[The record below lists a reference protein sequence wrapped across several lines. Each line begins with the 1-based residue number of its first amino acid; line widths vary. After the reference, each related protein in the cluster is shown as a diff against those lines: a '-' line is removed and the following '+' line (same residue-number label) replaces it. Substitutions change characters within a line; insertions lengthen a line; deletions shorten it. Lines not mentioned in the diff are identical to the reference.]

1 MTKYL
6 ILGGSGFI
14 GYKLSS
20 ALSIDSHVI
29 VGDIVNNFEAVEN
42 KNLSYRYID
51 FVHTDDFSPFL
62 EGVDTVIHLVS
73 TLLPCDGTENLAN
86 DIQDNVI
93 QTIKLFEGMK
103 KVGVKRIFFISSGG
117 TVYGEGDE
125 FPLKESSSKMPISKY
140 GYVKLMTE
148 ELIRL
153 FGLYNQI
160 EFSIARLSNP
170 YGFCRTFNRKQG
182 LIPIIIEKI
191 LNGKELEVWGD
202 GENIRDYIYIDDAI
216 DCIVRILKEEKK
228 GIFNVGTGIGT
239 SINQIIEIIVSQLEC
254 NRPEIKYTPRRIND
268 VKKNIL
274 DNSMVQEAVDWHP
287 KTLLD
292 DGIKLTIQHIR
303 DYLSLG

>member
-14 GYKLSS
+14 GFRLSS
-20 ALSIDSHVI
+20 ALSIDSRVV
-29 VGDIVNNFEAVEN
+29 VGDIVNNFEGIEN
-42 KNLSYRYID
+42 KNLRFEYID
-51 FVHTDDFSPFL
+51 FVHTNDFSPFL
-62 EGVDTVIHLVS
+62 EGIDTVIHLVS

-93 QTIKLFEGMK
+93 QTVKLFEGMK
-103 KVGVKRIFFISSGG
+103 KAGVKRILFVSSGG

-125 FPLKESSSKMPISKY
+125 FPLKESSGKKPTSKY
-140 GYVKLMTE
+140 GFVKLMTE

-153 FGLYNQI
+153 FGLYNHI
-160 EFSIARLSNP
+160 DFSIARLSNP

-182 LIPIIIEKI
+182 LIPIIIEKV
-191 LNGKELEVWGD
+191 LTEKEIEIWGD
-202 GENIRDYIYIDDAI
+202 GENVRDYIYIDDAI
-216 DCIVRILKEEKK
+216 ECVVSILKNEIN

-239 SINQIIEIIVSQLEC
+239 SINQIIEIIISQLDC
-254 NRPEIKYTPRRIND
+254 DRPEIKYTARRIND

-274 DNSMVQEAVDWHP
+274 DSRLVTDAAGWAP
-287 KTLLD
+287 KTSLD

-303 DYLSLG
+303 EYLT